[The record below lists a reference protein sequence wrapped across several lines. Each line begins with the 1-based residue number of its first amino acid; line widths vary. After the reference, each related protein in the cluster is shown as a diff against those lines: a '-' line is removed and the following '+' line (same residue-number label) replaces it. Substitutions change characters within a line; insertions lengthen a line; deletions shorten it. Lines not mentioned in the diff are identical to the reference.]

1 LRDVPLP
8 NLLIGFAAGVGLGVG
23 MGFLASRFAGFL
35 LILASP
41 LAGRALGEALYR
53 LLGRRSS
60 PWVGVATAASAVF
73 GSLLEPI
80 QSALSRIGNDSG
92 AGLLSGVNIWAVAF
106 AAIAGGLAWQRLI

>member
-60 PWVGVATAASAVF
+60 PWVGGATAASAVL

-80 QSALSRIGNDSG
+80 QCALSRIGNDSG